1 MNAKEVF
8 LIVAFLATGA
18 LLNFGYPL
26 VAQAYAIPMGVEF
39 VIIAYCL
46 VVMLV
51 VPLKMAEVV
60 GIGVLAGVLNIISN
74 SAHIVTL
81 ISGHASWSAL
91 SLALSNIISE
101 PVGIVICFLAFSFLA
116 ARVRQAA
123 PFAAAFLSTLA
134 SGLVYLAMVFL
145 VNPAMIASQ
154 PTFPEAFLYRVAL
167 AAIMNAV
174 VVQVVFMLVETP
186 VKAYL
191 AGPEE

>member
-8 LIVAFLATGA
+8 LIIAFLAIGA
-18 LLNFGYPL
+18 LLNFGYP
-26 VAQAYAIPMGVEF
+26 VIAEASGIMVGIEF

-51 VPLKMAEVV
+51 VPLRMAEVI
-60 GIGVLAGVLNIISN
+60 GIGVLAGVLNILSN
-74 SAHIVTL
+74 AAHLVTL
-81 ISGHASWSAL
+81 ISGHAPWSAL
-91 SLALSNIISE
+91 SMALSNLVSE

-123 PFAAAFLSTLA
+123 PFAAAFVATLA

-145 VNPAMIASQ
+145 VNPAMIAAQ
-154 PTFPEAFLYRVAL
+154 PGFTEAFLYRVA
-167 AAIMNAV
+167 AAAVVNAV
-174 VVQVVFMLVETP
+174 VVQIVFMLVEMP

-191 AGPEE
+191 AGPDE